1 MSALS
6 DIAREIDRHLALCE
20 REAGQP
26 FSPAAKRYARA
37 HQMQVHVGK
46 SAERSILATTGDER
60 LPHSI
65 DDVPLVR
72 TEAFDGFELVLL

>member
-6 DIAREIDRHLALCE
+6 DIQREIDRHLALWE

-26 FSPAAKRYARA
+26 WTPAAKRYARA
-37 HQMQVHVGK
+37 SYMQVNVGK
-46 SAERSILATTGDER
+46 SAERAIIAETGDGS
-60 LPHSI
+60 LPDTI
-65 DDVPLVR
+65 DDVPIVL